1 MLGTLSHSTLTHSLT
16 HTHTAVKDKDGNL
29 SVTKSLFGG
38 MFSGC
43 CSTFANNP
51 FDMVKT
57 RMQGIEAKEYK
68 STMDCFASVL
78 RREGPLGFYK
88 GTWGVLFSDLLPREC

>member
-1 MLGTLSHSTLTHSLT
+1 
-16 HTHTAVKDKDGNL
+16 
-29 SVTKSLFGG
+29 

-68 STMDCFASVL
+68 STLDCFVTIL
-78 RREGPLGFYK
+78 RKEGPLGFYK
-88 GTWGVLFSDLLPREC
+88 GRCLGIVGRKKGRGREEGEGS